1 MQKYIERVEKNIL
14 KTIKMNI
21 LPEETFNYIHGWII
35 EDNYSEKLLTREE
48 RKKPEQYAPYILIRP
63 EIFEQ
68 KHKEAITERVQ
79 VFLINIVIKEREI
92 SGYYKLLDIRD
103 KIINYFS
110 EYHYSTGENSYNL
123 KLDIKSEIDEDRTV
137 GDYWG
142 MNIILKAVIPTVLEH
157 NFVKNIGL

>member
-14 KTIKMNI
+14 NTIKIKI
-21 LPEETFNYIHGWII
+21 LPDETFNYIHGWII
-35 EDNYSEKLLTREE
+35 EDNYSEKVLTREE

-63 EIFEQ
+63 ETFEQ

-79 VFLINIVIKEREI
+79 AFLINIVIKERDI

-110 EYHYSTGENSYNL
+110 EYQYSTGKDSYHL
-123 KLDIKSEIDEDRTV
+123 KLDIKSELDEDRTV

-142 MNIILKAVIPTVLEH
+142 MNIIIKAIIPTVLEH